1 MNKKKALGRGLS
13 SFLSDNVEDINLNE
27 NQIETNLRKSGA
39 LVIPIEKLRPNPDQ
53 PRKNFNPDE
62 LRKLSETI
70 KDKGILQPLIVVKEG
85 KSEYMI
91 VAGER
96 RWRAAQMAR
105 LHELPVI
112 VKELTSKEILE
123 IAIIENVQRT
133 ELSSVEEAEG
143 YLKLAEE
150 FKYKHD
156 KIAEIVGKSRPY
168 ISNSIRLLSL
178 PQEVMGYVKNGEL
191 SAGHARAILNFQDPL
206 FLARLVI
213 KKGLSVRQTELFAK
227 RQKIDYDEKEIK
239 VGSSSEKD
247 PDTVDLERSL
257 TAQINF
263 PTRISHDK
271 KKNSGKVYI
280 SYKNLEELD
289 AICDILRT
297 KK

>member
-1 MNKKKALGRGLS
+1 M
-13 SFLSDNVEDINLNE
+13 
-27 NQIETNLRKSGA
+27 
-39 LVIPIEKLRPNPDQ
+39 
-53 PRKNFNPDE
+53 
-62 LRKLSETI
+62 
-70 KDKGILQPLIVVKEG
+70 VKEG
-85 KSEYMI
+85 KSEYKI

-105 LHELPVI
+105 LHEVPVI
-112 VKELTSKEILE
+112 VKELTPKEIIE

-133 ELSSVEEAEG
+133 ELSPLEEAEG

-168 ISNSIRLLSL
+168 ISNAIRILSL
-178 PQEVMGYVKNGEL
+178 PQEVMGYVRNGEL
-191 SAGHARAILNFQDPL
+191 SAGHARALLNFQDPIL
-206 FLARLVI
+206 LSRLVI
-213 KKGLSVRQTELFAK
+213 KKGLSVRQTEFFAK
-227 RQKIDYDEKEIK
+227 RQKINTDEKEIRG
-239 VGSSSEKD
+239 GSSSIKD

-257 TAQINF
+257 TAHIRF

-271 KKNSGKVYI
+271 KKNSGNVYI

-289 AICDILRT
+289 AICDILKT

>member
-1 MNKKKALGRGLS
+1 MNKKRALGRGLS
-13 SFLSDNVEDINLNE
+13 SFLSDNIEDINPNE
-27 NQIETNLRKSGA
+27 NQIETNVRKSGEL
-39 LVIPIEKLRPNPDQ
+39 LVPIEKLRPNPNQ

-70 KDKGILQPLIVVKEG
+70 KDKGILQPLIVVKQS

-96 RWRAAQMAR
+96 RWRAAQMAG
-105 LHELPVI
+105 LHEVPVI
-112 VKELTSKEILE
+112 IKELTPKEIAE

-133 ELSSVEEAEG
+133 ELSPLEEAEG

-150 FKYKHD
+150 FRYKHD
-156 KIAEIVGKSRPY
+156 QIAEIVGKSRPY
-168 ISNSIRLLSL
+168 ISNSIRILSL

-227 RQKIDYDEKEIK
+227 RQKISTDEREIK
-239 VGSSSEKD
+239 VGSFEKD
-247 PDTVDLERSL
+247 SDTVDLERSL
-257 TAQINF
+257 TAQISF

>member
-1 MNKKKALGRGLS
+1 MNKKQALGRGLS
-13 SFLSDNVEDINLNE
+13 SFLSDNNEDLNPNE
-27 NQIETNLRKSGA
+27 NQIQSNLSKTGE
-39 LVIPIEKLRPNPDQ
+39 LFVPIENLRPNPNQ
-53 PRKNFNPDE
+53 PRKDFNPDE

-70 KDKGILQPLIVVKEG
+70 KDKGILQPLIVVKHS

-96 RWRAAQMAR
+96 RWRAAQMAG
-105 LHELPVI
+105 LHEVPVI
-112 VKELTSKEILE
+112 IKELTPKEIAE

-133 ELSSVEEAEG
+133 ELSPLEEAEG

-150 FKYKHD
+150 FRYKHD
-156 KIAEIVGKSRPY
+156 QIAKIVGKSRPY
-168 ISNSIRLLSL
+168 ISNAIRILSL

-227 RQKIDYDEKEIK
+227 RQKINTDEKEIK
-239 VGSSSEKD
+239 VGSFSKD

-257 TAQINF
+257 TAQISF
-263 PTRISHDK
+263 PTRIAHDK